1 MTDGTHDV
9 TDESF
14 GAEVLTSP
22 EPVLVDFWATW
33 CTPCK
38 LVGPLV
44 AESAQTYAGRLK
56 VVKLDIDENPAAA
69 GRYRVRSIPTLM
81 VFKDGVPVAIQVGA
95 LSKAQL
101 AAFVEPHL
109 QSHGAAPREGGAA

>member
-1 MTDGTHDV
+1 MTDAIHDV
-9 TDESF
+9 SDESF

-44 AESAQTYAGRLK
+44 AESAKTYAGRLK
-56 VVKLDIDENPAAA
+56 VVKLDIDQNPAAA
-69 GRYRVRSIPTLM
+69 SRYRVRSIPTLM
-81 VFKDGVPVAIQVGA
+81 VFKDGAPVATQVGA
-95 LSKAQL
+95 LSKTQL
-101 AAFVEPHL
+101 ASFVEPHL
-109 QSHGAAPREGGAA
+109 ATPGHRATRP

>member
-1 MTDGTHDV
+1 MSDAIHDV
-9 TDESF
+9 TDETFRS
-14 GAEVLTSP
+14 EVLNAT

-44 AESAQTYAGRLK
+44 AESAKTYVGRLK
-56 VVKLDIDENPAAA
+56 VVKLDIDANPGAAS
-69 GRYRVRSIPTLM
+69 RYRVRSIPTLM
-81 VFKDGVPVAIQVGA
+81 VFKDGAPVATQVGA

-101 AAFVEPHL
+101 AVFVEPHVATAERI
-109 QSHGAAPREGGAA
+109 AARP

>member
-1 MTDGTHDV
+1 MTDATHNV
-9 TDESF
+9 TDATFET
-14 GAEVLTSP
+14 EVLSSQ

-44 AESAQTYAGRLK
+44 AESAKTYAGRLK
-56 VVKLDIDENPAAA
+56 VVKLDIDANPAATS
-69 GRYRVRSIPTLM
+69 RFRVRSIPTLM
-81 VFKDGVPVAIQVGA
+81 VFKDGVPVATQVGA

-101 AAFVEPHL
+101 ASFLAPHL
-109 QSHGAAPREGGAA
+109 TTESRSVAV

>member
-1 MTDGTHDV
+1 MADPTHDV

-14 GAEVLTSP
+14 STEVLASA
-22 EPVLVDFWATW
+22 EPVLVDFWAKW

-44 AESAQTYAGRLK
+44 AESAKTYAGRLK

-69 GRYRVRSIPTLM
+69 SRYRVRSIPTLM
-81 VFKDGVPVAIQVGA
+81 VFKDGAPVATQVGA

-101 AAFVEPHL
+101 GSFVEPHL
-109 QSHGAAPREGGAA
+109 PMPEVRAARP

>member
-1 MTDGTHDV
+1 MTDAIHDV
-9 TDESF
+9 TDQSF
-14 GAEVLTSP
+14 GTEVLTSP

-44 AESAQTYAGRLK
+44 AASAQTYAGRLK
-56 VVKLDIDENPAAA
+56 VVKVDIDANPAAA
-69 GRYRVRSIPTLM
+69 SRYRVRSIPTLM
-81 VFKDGVPVAIQVGA
+81 VFKGGAPVATQVGA

-101 AAFVEPHL
+101 ASFVEPHL
-109 QSHGAAPREGGAA
+109 GTPERSATRP